1 MNWDTDEIVRAV
13 LSEILHP
20 DGKGDFTFPLYNATR
35 QIGIGV
41 RSTGELVLMLPQQ
54 NDAEAFEAKY
64 AQYNPAVDLYQPG
77 QAVDVVTRSLLY
89 CQFEP
94 DDLGQIQAIAA
105 VFAGLVSLEKSTK
118 DTAQAI
124 WAMKGLFDS
133 GFNPQVSKEAVKGLF
148 GELAVLNEFEFSD
161 EIIRAWHSDP
171 NSKFDITS
179 GNARIEVKTTA
190 GSVREHHF
198 SEGQVPGPGNVACFV
213 ASVMLQVV
221 ETGGLTLGEYLF
233 DIQKSLSPAHFQ
245 KVLQTSA
252 EYLNANPFSIQ
263 KPRVDIPGTLGNI
276 RYFKSPSVPH
286 PNGSPGTSDISWKA
300 NLAGLEAEASRPT
313 LS

>member
-1 MNWDTDEIVRAV
+1 
-13 LSEILHP
+13 
-20 DGKGDFTFPLYNATR
+20 
-35 QIGIGV
+35 
-41 RSTGELVLMLPQQ
+41 
-54 NDAEAFEAKY
+54 
-64 AQYNPAVDLYQPG
+64 
-77 QAVDVVTRSLLY
+77 
-89 CQFEP
+89 
-94 DDLGQIQAIAA
+94 
-105 VFAGLVSLEKSTK
+105 VSLEKSTK